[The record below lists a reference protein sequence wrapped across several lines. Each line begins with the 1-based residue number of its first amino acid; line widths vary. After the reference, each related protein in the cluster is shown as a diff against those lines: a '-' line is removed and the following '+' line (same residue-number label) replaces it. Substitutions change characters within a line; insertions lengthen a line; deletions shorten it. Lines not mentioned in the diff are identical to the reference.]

1 MHALP
6 TVLAALAV
14 TASVVGLGG
23 GAAQAEPAAELDLAG
38 SWRLALDPDAQGVAA
53 QWYRP
58 DQRERFAR
66 EARLPGSLDEQRI
79 GDPVSLATPWVGD
92 WERSGYRT
100 DPRYAPYRPPHEVK
114 LPFWL
119 TPDTHYVG
127 PAWYRRT
134 VRVPDAWRG
143 RRVTLQLERCH
154 WTTAVWIDGQAVG
167 RRDSLS
173 APHEYD
179 VTDWARPG
187 EREIVVCVDNR
198 VHVHLGPN
206 SHSISDHTQGNWN
219 GVVGQVRLAATPR
232 IWIDR
237 VRVRGDAREK
247 TFAVEVAL
255 GNRTGRAAEGAL
267 TASVLPRGDAQAGPW
282 QSSLA
287 VTSAGAEQT
296 VRLEVRLPPD
306 SPAWDEFAPA
316 LYDIDVVWRPTDGE
330 RSEAHAVRT
339 TSGLRDVSVQGS
351 QIAVNGRPVF
361 LRGALDCCLFPKTGY
376 PPTDLPSWRRLLQT
390 CRAYGLNHLRFHS
403 YCPPEAAFLAADE
416 LGVYLQPEC
425 ANWANQ
431 GASLGDGGPV
441 DQYVYDETQRI
452 LDAYG
457 HHPSFLLFACGNE
470 PSGRRH
476 VDFLSQWIRH
486 FSARDPQRLY
496 TGGSGWPVMPANQF
510 HVSPAPRI
518 QAWGAG
524 LRSRINARPPE
535 TVSDYAEFVRAQSAP
550 VIAHEIGQWC
560 AFPNLDERRKYVGH
574 LKAKNFDI
582 FADWLEAAGL
592 GRFAH
597 DFFLASG
604 KLQTLCYKEEI
615 ESALRTPG
623 FGGFQL
629 LGLSDFAGQGTALV
643 GVLDAFW
650 EAKPYVAADEYRRFC
665 DSVVPLAKLPRRT
678 YRNDDVLTFEAAL
691 ANYGPRPL
699 TGTAVTWSLVAKAD
713 AAVLARGALR
723 ADADTGAVTSFGSV
737 ETSLADVH
745 GPTALR
751 LELACAETGAHNSW
765 DLWVYPAQS
774 AEPSLKRS
782 DGLLIAT
789 DADDAVLATL
799 DKGGVVLLT
808 LPADRVNV
816 SAVLGFSSIFWNTLW
831 TENQPPHTLGVL
843 CDPQHP
849 LFAEFPTEFHSNWQW
864 WELIHGAAAMDVTD
878 IADQVTPVVRVAP
891 DWFRPRA
898 LALVCEARLGRGKL
912 LITSA
917 KVAPDRPD
925 CPAADQFRRSL
936 IDYATSDAFQP
947 TTTLTPEAL
956 QTLIRPP
963 R

>member
-1 MHALP
+1 MPALP
-6 TVLAALAV
+6 TILAAVAV
-14 TASVVGLGG
+14 MTSVLGLGG
-23 GAAQAEPAAELDLAG
+23 GAAHAEPAAELNLSG
-38 SWRLALDPDAQGVAA
+38 SWRLALDRNAAGDAA
-53 QWYRP
+53 QWQRS
-58 DQRERFAR
+58 DQGERFDR
-66 EARLPGSLDEQRI
+66 QARLPGSLDEQRI
-79 GDPVSLATPWVGD
+79 GDPLTLATRWVGD
-92 WERSGYRT
+92 WERSAYRT

-119 TPDTHYVG
+119 TPATHYVG

-134 VRVPDAWRG
+134 FRVPAAWSD
-143 RRVTLQLERCH
+143 RRVTLLLERCH
-154 WTTAVWIDGQAVG
+154 WTTAVWIDGQEVG

-179 VTDWARPG
+179 VTAWARPG
-187 EREIVVCVDNR
+187 EHEVVLRVDNR
-198 VHVHLGPN
+198 VHVNLGPN

-219 GVVGQVRLAATPR
+219 GVVGQVRLAATPQV
-232 IWIDR
+232 WIDR
-237 VRVRGDAREK
+237 VGVVGSARNK

-255 GNRTGRAAEGAL
+255 GNRTGRAARGTL
-267 TASVLPRGDAQAGPW
+267 TASVRPREVPQAEPW
-282 QSSLA
+282 QTSVA
-287 VTSAGAEQT
+287 VTAASAERK
-296 VRLEVRLPPD
+296 VRLEVRLPEE
-306 SPAWDEFAPA
+306 SPLWDEFAPA
-316 LYDIDVVWRPTDGE
+316 LYDVEVSWRPTEGAGRE
-330 RSEAHAVRT
+330 THVVRKP
-339 TSGLRDVSVQGS
+339 SGLRDVTVEGS

-361 LRGALDCCLFPKTGY
+361 LRGTLDCCVFPQTGY
-376 PPTDLPSWRRLLQT
+376 PPTDVASWRRILQT
-390 CRAYGLNHLRFHS
+390 CREYGLNHVRFHS
-403 YCPPEAAFLAADE
+403 YCPPEAAFMAADE

-476 VDFLSQWIRH
+476 VDFLSQWIGH
-486 FSARDPQRLY
+486 CSARDPQRLY

-535 TVSDYAEFVRAQSAP
+535 TVSDYSEFVQAQSAP

-560 AFPNLDERRKYVGH
+560 AFPNLDERRKYAGH
-574 LKAKNFDI
+574 LQAKNFDI
-582 FADWLEAAGL
+582 FADWLEAVGL
-592 GRFAH
+592 GRLAH

-615 ESALRTPG
+615 EAALRTPG

-629 LGLSDFAGQGTALV
+629 LGLSDFSGQGTALV

-650 EAKPYVAADEYRRFC
+650 EPKPYVTAEQYRRFC
-665 DSVVPLAKLPRRT
+665 DSAVPLARLPRRT
-678 YRNDDVLTFEAAL
+678 YRNDDVLAFEAEL

-713 AAVLARGALR
+713 AAVLASGVLQ
-723 ADADTGAVTSFGSV
+723 ADAETGAVTSVGSV
-737 ETSLADVH
+737 ETSLAGVRS
-745 GPTALR
+745 PAALR
-751 LELACAETGAHNSW
+751 LELACAETGSKNDW
-765 DLWVYPAQS
+765 DLWVYPAES
-774 AEPSLKRS
+774 SEPSGPS

-789 DADDAVLATL
+789 EADDAVLAAL
-799 DKGGVVLLT
+799 DAGGVVLLT
-808 LPADRVNV
+808 LPAERVNA

-849 LFAEFPTEFHSNWQW
+849 LFAAFPTEFHSNWQW

-878 IADQVTPVVRVAP
+878 IADQVTPLVRVTP
-891 DWFRPRA
+891 DWFNPRA

-917 KVAPDRPD
+917 NLAPDRPD
-925 CPAADQFRRSL
+925 CPAADQFRQSL

-956 QTLIRPP
+956 QSLTKPP